1 MGDRASL
8 DSLNNGTSRSSG
20 EGSGRQHDRA
30 PHLPEIPQPCGPLIL
45 CPWGLPQGLGAE
57 ERSCQDEVEEEEAQ
71 PGSGIQSPQHGEN
84 HLLLGS
90 WSPGFCLPLPR
101 QKGGA
106 ATNAQGHLTKGRSSR
121 ARVSTGSAARP
132 ETSSRGLVFVL
143 LTLSAN
149 RCRTASCSSVTAQGV
164 RAQTSGV

>member
-8 DSLNNGTSRSSG
+8 DSLDNGTSRSSG

-45 CPWGLPQGLGAE
+45 CPRDLPQGLGAE
-57 ERSCQDEVEEEEAQ
+57 EHSCQDEVEEEEAE
-71 PGSGIQSPQHGEN
+71 PSSGIQSPRHGAN
-84 HLLLGS
+84 HLLLRS
-90 WSPGFCLPLPR
+90 RSLGFCLPLPR

-106 ATNAQGHLTKGRSSR
+106 AANAQGHLTKGRSSR
-121 ARVSTGSAARP
+121 AQVSASSAARP
-132 ETSSRGLVFVL
+132 ETSSRDLVFVL
-143 LTLSAN
+143 LTVSAN
-149 RCRTASCSSVTAQGV
+149 RCRTASCSIVTAQGV